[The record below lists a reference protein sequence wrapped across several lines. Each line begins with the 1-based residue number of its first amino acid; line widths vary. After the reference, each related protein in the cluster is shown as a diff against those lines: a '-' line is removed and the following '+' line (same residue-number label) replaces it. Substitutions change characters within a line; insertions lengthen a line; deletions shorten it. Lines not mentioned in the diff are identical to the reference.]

1 MRLRS
6 ATALATLALAA
17 AAVVAVPGASGVPG
31 DPTPP
36 VITPVITATLG
47 NGGWYVTNVTVN
59 WTVSDPESV
68 ITSSSGCNATTL
80 TTDTGGTR
88 LTCSAASDGGE
99 ASATKIIKL
108 DKTAPAVAGAAPD
121 RPADAGGWYRRPV
134 TVAFS
139 GADAMSGVESCSS
152 ATYSGPDSGSAS
164 VGGTCRDQA
173 GNVGAG
179 GSFPLKY
186 DATAPTV
193 TGAAPDRGPDSGGW
207 YTRPVSVAF
216 SGSDA
221 VSGVEGC
228 STVAYGGPDS
238 GSATVTGA
246 CRDRAG
252 NVGAAGSFGLRFD
265 AGAPSLTGVTVR
277 ARSHRAM
284 LSWKR
289 LPPWEVVTIRRSPGR
304 RKAKQT
310 TVYRGKG
317 RRFIDRSVRNG
328 VTYRYQVVASDL
340 ASNSATK
347 TVKALPKGPLRAPA
361 EEARVS
367 EPPRLDW
374 VEVGKAA
381 FYNVQLFRNGR
392 KILSA
397 WPVES
402 RLRLRGA
409 WRWNGRRW
417 RLAPATYRWFVW
429 PAYRQRGKVRYGKPL
444 GHSDFDVASPK

>member
-1 MRLRS
+1 MRRRS
-6 ATALATLALAA
+6 ATALATLGLVAA
-17 AAVVAVPGASGVPG
+17 AIVRVPGASGVPG

-36 VITPVITATLG
+36 AITPVITATLG

-59 WTVSDPESV
+59 WTVNDPESV
-68 ITSSSGCNATTL
+68 ITSSSGCNASTL
-80 TTDTGGTR
+80 TADTAGTR
-88 LTCSAASDGGE
+88 LSCSAASDGGE
-99 ASATKIIKL
+99 ATSTKTIKL

-121 RPADAGGWYRRPV
+121 RAADSGGWYTRPV

-139 GADAMSGVESCSS
+139 GTDAMSGVEACSS
-152 ATYSGPDSGSAS
+152 VTYSGPDSGGAS
-164 VGGTCRDQA
+164 VSGTCRDQA
-173 GNVGAG
+173 GNVGAA
-179 GSFPLKY
+179 GSFPLRF

-228 STVAYGGPDS
+228 STVTYGGPDS
-238 GSATVTGA
+238 GTATVTGT

-265 AGAPSLTGVTVR
+265 AGAPSLTGVAVR
-277 ARSHRAM
+277 VRSHRAV

-304 RKAKQT
+304 RKARQT
-310 TVYRGKG
+310 TVYQGRG
-317 RRFIDRSVRNG
+317 RTFTDRSLRNG

-340 ASNSATK
+340 ASNRATK

-367 EPPRLDW
+367 EPPILDW
-374 VEVGKAA
+374 VKVGKAA

-402 RLRLRGA
+402 RLKLRST

-429 PAYRQRGKVRYGKPL
+429 PAYKRVGKVRYGKPL
-444 GHSDFDVASPK
+444 GHSDFDVASSK